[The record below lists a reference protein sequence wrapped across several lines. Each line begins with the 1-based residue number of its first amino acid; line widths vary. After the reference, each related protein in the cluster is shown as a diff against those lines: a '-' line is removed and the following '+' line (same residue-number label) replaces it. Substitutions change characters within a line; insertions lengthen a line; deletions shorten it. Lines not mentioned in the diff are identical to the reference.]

1 MFSAEAPHRPG
12 AWPATVH
19 VLTGLPV
26 ALLGAAVVLPAL
38 VVAVASPVPLHSVV
52 ARRTAAQ
59 RKRFAA
65 LLNVGIPEVGGRPAM
80 RRQTRFHLL
89 AVPFAAVAFTV
100 VAGAA
105 SAGLGLL
112 FAALQRPLFAAAG
125 AGLLVAAVIAAHW
138 LARLDTALARRLLGP
153 NANEALTARLGELS
167 RARTEAVA
175 AADSERRRIERDL
188 HDGTQQ
194 RLVSLA
200 MTLGL
205 ARAEVPDGPARE
217 AVEQAHQQAKAALA
231 ELRDFVRGL
240 HPAVLNDRGL
250 DAALSGLVAG
260 LSQPVELHVDVAR
273 RCPPVIEAIAY
284 FVVSE
289 ALTNVTRHARAKR
302 VEVAVVR
309 DRERLRL
316 VVADDGV
323 GGAADRPGGGLRGL
337 AQRVGSVDGTF
348 RIESPPGGPT
358 LVEVEL
364 PCGS

>member
-1 MFSAEAPHRPG
+1 MIEDEPARRRG
-12 AWPATVH
+12 LWTATVH
-19 VLTGLPV
+19 VVTGLPV
-26 ALLGAAVVLPAL
+26 ALLGVALLLPPL
-38 VVAVASPVPLHSVV
+38 VVVPVSAGPLRGVL

-59 RKRFAA
+59 RQRFAA
-65 LLNVGIPEVGGRPAM
+65 LLNVAIPEVGGAAAL
-80 RRQTRFHLL
+80 RRQAAFHLL
-89 AVPFAAVAFTV
+89 AVPF
-100 VAGAA
+100 GAA
-105 SAGLGLL
+105 AFAVVVGSASTGLGLL
-112 FAALQRPLFAAAG
+112 FAAGQRPVFAVSG
-125 AGLLVAAVIAAHW
+125 VGLLVVAAVAVRW
-138 LARLDTALARRLLGP
+138 LVRLDALLARRLLGP
-153 NANEALTARLGELS
+153 NATEALNARLRELT

-175 AADSERRRIERDL
+175 AADGERRRIERDL

-205 ARAEVPDGPARE
+205 LRTEVPDGPARDL
-217 AVEQAHQQAKAALA
+217 VEQAHRQAKATLA

-260 LSQPVELHVDVAR
+260 APQPVQLRVDVAR

-289 ALTNVTRHARAKR
+289 ALTNVARHARAER

-309 DRERLRL
+309 DADRLRL
-316 VVADDGV
+316 TVIDDGV

-337 AQRVGSVDGTF
+337 AQRVGSVDGAL
-348 RIESPPGGPT
+348 RIESPTGGPT